1 MMGHLY
7 VVSTPI
13 GNLKDITLR
22 AIDTLK
28 EVDLIFSEDTR
39 VTKKLLHH
47 LGIKGRIQSLNE
59 QNEAKKTP
67 KILQQ
72 LSQGKSVA
80 LISDAGTPLI
90 SDPGYCLI
98 KQAREKFFNIIPVP
112 GCCAAI
118 AALSVSGIATD
129 KFYFHGFL
137 PSSEVAQL
145 RELGKLAQRK
155 ETLIFYESVHR
166 LQSTIGHMI
175 KIFGGKHKAIVCK
188 EMTKLH
194 ESYLGENLSE
204 IDEYVKNNPKKIRGE
219 FTIIIDGN
227 KQEQAIIDQNKIDKI
242 LIELLPEMSI
252 KKAVKICMLV
262 SGFSRNVIYK
272 RAVELKSL

>member
-1 MMGHLY
+1 MGQLY

-59 QNEAKKTP
+59 QNEAKKTS

-90 SDPGYCLI
+90 SDPGYCLV
-98 KQAREKFFNIIPVP
+98 KQAREKFFNIIPIP

-137 PSSEVAQL
+137 PSSESAQL

-175 KIFGGKHKAIVCK
+175 KVFGGNRKAIVSK
-188 EMTKLH
+188 EITKLH

-204 IDEYVKNNPKKIRGE
+204 IDEFVKNNPKKIRGE
-219 FTIIIDGN
+219 FTIIIDGC
-227 KQEQAIIDQNKIDKI
+227 KQKQAIIDQNKIDKI
-242 LIELLPEMSI
+242 LLELLPEISI

>member
-1 MMGHLY
+1 MTGHLY
-7 VVSTPI
+7 VVSSPI

-90 SDPGYCLI
+90 SDPGYCLV
-98 KQAREKFFNIIPVP
+98 KQAREKFFNIIPIP

-137 PSSEVAQL
+137 PSSELAQL

-262 SGFSRNVIYK
+262 SGFSRNIIYK

>member
-1 MMGHLY
+1 MGHLY
-7 VVSTPI
+7 VVSSPI

-90 SDPGYCLI
+90 SDPGYCLV
-98 KQAREKFFNIIPVP
+98 KQAREKFFNIIPIP

-118 AALSVSGIATD
+118 AALSVSGVATD

-137 PSSEVAQL
+137 PSSQLAQL

-166 LQSTIGHMI
+166 LQSTLGHMI
-175 KIFGGKHKAIVCK
+175 KVFGRNRKAIVCK
-188 EMTKLH
+188 EITKLH

-204 IDEYVKNNPKKIRGE
+204 IDEYIKNNPKKIRGE
-219 FTIIIDGN
+219 FTIVIDGS
-227 KQEQAIIDQNKIDKI
+227 KQEQAIIDRKKIDKI

>member
-1 MMGHLY
+1 MGDLY
-7 VVSTPI
+7 IVSTPI
-13 GNLKDITLR
+13 GNLKDITFR
-22 AIDTLK
+22 AVETLE

-39 VTKKLLHH
+39 ITKKLLNH
-47 LGIKGRIQSLNE
+47 LGINRRIQSLNE
-59 QNEAKKTP
+59 HNEIKKTP

-90 SDPGYCLI
+90 SDPGYYLV
-98 KQAREKFFNIIPVP
+98 KQAREKFFNVIPIP

-137 PSSEVAQL
+137 PSSELAQL

-166 LQSTIGHMI
+166 LKSTIDHII
-175 KIFGGKHKAIVCK
+175 KVFGGNRKAIVCK
-188 EMTKLH
+188 EITKLH

-204 IDEYVKNNPKKIRGE
+204 IEEFVKHNPKKIRGE
-219 FTIIIDGN
+219 FTIIIDGS
-227 KQEQAIIDQNKIDKI
+227 KQEQAIIDRNKIDKI
-242 LIELLPEMSI
+242 LLELLPEMSI

>member
-1 MMGHLY
+1 MGQLY

-59 QNEAKKTP
+59 QNEAKKTS

-80 LISDAGTPLI
+80 LMSDAGTPLI
-90 SDPGYCLI
+90 SDPGYCLV
-98 KQAREKFFNIIPVP
+98 KQARENFFNIIPIP

-137 PSSEVAQL
+137 PSSELAQL

-166 LQSTIGHMI
+166 LQSTIGHMM
-175 KIFGGKHKAIVCK
+175 KVFGGNRKAIVCK
-188 EMTKLH
+188 EITKLY

-204 IDEYVKNNPKKIRGE
+204 IDEFVKNNPKKIRGE

-262 SGFSRNVIYK
+262 SGFSRNIIYK

>member
-1 MMGHLY
+1 MGQLY

-59 QNEAKKTP
+59 QNEAKKTS
-67 KILQQ
+67 KILHQ

-90 SDPGYCLI
+90 SDPGYCLV
-98 KQAREKFFNIIPVP
+98 KQARENFFNIIPIP

-137 PSSEVAQL
+137 PSSELAQL

-166 LQSTIGHMI
+166 LQSTIGHMM
-175 KIFGGKHKAIVCK
+175 KVFGGNRKAIVCK
-188 EMTKLH
+188 EITKLY

-204 IDEYVKNNPKKIRGE
+204 IDEFVKNNPKKIRGE
-219 FTIIIDGN
+219 FTIIIDGS
-227 KQEQAIIDQNKIDKI
+227 KQEQAIIDRNKIDKI
-242 LIELLPEMSI
+242 LLELLPEMSI

>member
-1 MMGHLY
+1 MGQLY

-59 QNEAKKTP
+59 QNEAKKTS

-80 LISDAGTPLI
+80 LMSDAGTPLI
-90 SDPGYCLI
+90 SDPGYCLV
-98 KQAREKFFNIIPVP
+98 KQARENFFNIIPIP

-137 PSSEVAQL
+137 PSSESAQL

-166 LQSTIGHMI
+166 LQSTIGRMI
-175 KIFGGKHKAIVCK
+175 KVFGGNRKAIVCK
-188 EMTKLH
+188 EITKLH

-204 IDEYVKNNPKKIRGE
+204 INEFVKNNPKKIRGE
-219 FTIIIDGN
+219 FTIIIDGC

-242 LIELLPEMSI
+242 LLELLPEMSI

>member
-90 SDPGYCLI
+90 SDPGYCLV
-98 KQAREKFFNIIPVP
+98 KQAREKFFNIIPIP

-137 PSSEVAQL
+137 PSSELAQL

-262 SGFSRNVIYK
+262 SGFSRNIIYK